1 MIQATYQKY
10 ILNFKRPSGTSRG
23 ILKTK
28 ETWFLMLNREGKWGV
43 GECGI
48 LRGLSFDDKPE
59 YEGKLRWLCQNI
71 NLDKSILMHELREFP
86 SLQMG
91 LETAWL
97 SLNSPTHPYE
107 LYPSPFTQSEA
118 PIEING
124 LIWMGKEQ
132 FMKTQI
138 EEKLKEGFHCIKM
151 KIGAIDFDNEVK
163 LLKSIR
169 NSFSASEIELRVDA
183 NGAFTPKD
191 AMRKL
196 ERLANLELHSIEQP
210 IRQGQWQE
218 MARLCEE
225 TPLAIALDEELI
237 GVIDKDKQKELIETI
252 QPQYI
257 ILKPSL
263 IGGFS
268 GSDSWIKNA
277 EQHGIGWWITSALE
291 SNIGLNAIAQ
301 YTYVKNSEL
310 PQGLGTGSLYSN
322 NIPAPLY
329 VNNGALYY
337 LQSETWNTDTLN
349 PIKTY

>member
-91 LETAWL
+91 IETAWF

-169 NSFSASEIELRVDA
+169 NSFSASE
-183 NGAFTPKD
+183 
-191 AMRKL
+191 
-196 ERLANLELHSIEQP
+196 
-210 IRQGQWQE
+210 
-218 MARLCEE
+218 
-225 TPLAIALDEELI
+225 
-237 GVIDKDKQKELIETI
+237 
-252 QPQYI
+252 
-257 ILKPSL
+257 
-263 IGGFS
+263 
-268 GSDSWIKNA
+268 
-277 EQHGIGWWITSALE
+277 
-291 SNIGLNAIAQ
+291 
-301 YTYVKNSEL
+301 
-310 PQGLGTGSLYSN
+310 
-322 NIPAPLY
+322 
-329 VNNGALYY
+329 
-337 LQSETWNTDTLN
+337 
-349 PIKTY
+349 

>member
-91 LETAWL
+91 FETAWF

-257 ILKPSL
+257 TLKPSL

-277 EQHGIGWWITSALE
+277 EQHGIEWWITSALE

-337 LQSETWNTDTLN
+337 LQNETWNTDTLN